1 MAKRPNEFTE
11 GDLDNLKNGERA
23 GSTAKLGEATTPV
36 KDGMGEFEDPYEDEM
51 ESDEDVVEAET
62 ASEMDEEEDQ
72 DEAMDVDTEAYRISR
87 PQEPLA
93 EGEVL
98 EPDPTAFHM
107 LHNMGT
113 KWPCLSFDILPDHLG
128 DNRQTYPATIY
139 LVTGTQ
145 ASKPKDN
152 EITVMKLSGLSRM
165 KQDPD
170 DSEDEESDSDDD
182 ENSDAILESRH
193 IPVSTTTNR
202 IRTSPHSLQNN
213 EYLTATMLETGNVNI
228 YNVTPHF
235 TSLESPGNPVP
246 QNANTPLASLT
257 MHRGVEGYAIDWSP
271 LIPQGRLLTGDNAGK
286 IYHTTRNDG
295 GKFVPDSSPFT
306 GHTSSVEEIQWSPAE
321 RTVFASASA
330 DGTVKIWDVRQ
341 KNKKFVLSVDVSS
354 SDVNVASWNPTTQHL
369 LATGAD
375 DGVWGVWD
383 LRTFSNSAT
392 GGNVSP
398 VASFA
403 WHQQPITSV
412 EWNANDDTVVAVG
425 SADGTVTLWN
435 LAVEEDSEETAAAG
449 KSGGVGDAPDQ
460 LMFEHYCE
468 GVREVHW
475 VKQMPGVVVATGEK
489 GFSVFKTI
497 SV

>member
-1 MAKRPNEFTE
+1 MAKRANEFTE

-51 ESDEDVVEAET
+51 ESDEDVVEAGSG
-62 ASEMDEEEDQ
+62 SEMEDENED

-87 PQEPLA
+87 PQEPLG
-93 EGEVL
+93 ENEVL
-98 EPDPTAFHM
+98 EPDPSAFHM

-113 KWPCLSFDILPDHLG
+113 KWPCLSFDILPDRLG
-128 DNRQTYPATIY
+128 DNRQTYPATVY

-152 EITVMKLSGLSRM
+152 EITIMKLSGLSRM
-165 KQDPD
+165 KQDPL
-170 DSEDEESDSDDD
+170 DSEDEDEESDD
-182 ENSDAILESRH
+182 EEDTDAILESRH

-202 IRTSPHSLQNN
+202 IRTSPHSLSNN
-213 EYLTATMLETGNVNI
+213 EYLAATMLETGSVNI
-228 YNVTPHF
+228 YNITPHF

-246 QNANTPLASLT
+246 ANANQPLQSLN

-271 LIPQGRLLTGDNAGK
+271 TVSQGRLLTGDNAGK
-286 IYHTTRNDG
+286 IFHTTRKEG
-295 GKFVPDSSPFT
+295 GKFTVDGNAFT
-306 GHTSSVEEIQWSPAE
+306 GHTSSVEELQWSPAE

-341 KNKKFVLSVDVSS
+341 NNRRFVLSVDVSS

-383 LRTFSNSAT
+383 LRTFSSST
-392 GGNVSP
+392 TSGNVTP
-398 VASFA
+398 VASFP

-435 LAVEEDSEETAAAG
+435 LAVEEDSEEAG
-449 KSGGVGDAPDQ
+449 KNAGVGDAPDQ

-468 GVREVHW
+468 GVKELHW
-475 VKQMPGVVVATGEK
+475 MKQMPGVVVATGEK
-489 GFSVFKTI
+489 GFSVFRTI

>member
-36 KDGMGEFEDPYEDEM
+36 KDGMGEFEDPFEDEM
-51 ESDEDVVEAET
+51 ESEEDVVEAGT
-62 ASEMDEEEDQ
+62 ASEMEEDEDE

-87 PQEPLA
+87 PQEPLK
-93 EGEVL
+93 EDEVL
-98 EPDPTAFHM
+98 EPDPSAFHL

-113 KWPCLSFDILPDHLG
+113 KWPCLSFDVLQDSLG
-128 DNRQTYPATIY
+128 DNRQTYPATVF

-145 ASKPKDN
+145 ASKPREN

-165 KQDPD
+165 KQDPEDSD
-170 DSEDEESDSDDD
+170 DEDSDSDAD
-182 ENSDAILESRH
+182 EDSDPILESRH
-193 IPVSTTTNR
+193 IPLTTTTNR
-202 IRTSPHSLQNN
+202 IRTSPFSLQNS
-213 EYLTATMLETGNVNI
+213 EYLTATMLETGSVNI
-228 YNVTPHF
+228 YNITPQL

-246 QNANTPLASLT
+246 PAANQPIASLS

-271 LIPQGRLLTGDNAGK
+271 LIQQGRLLTGDNAGK
-286 IYHTTRNDG
+286 IFHTTRNES
-295 GKFVPDSSPFT
+295 GKFIAENTPFT
-306 GHTSSVEEIQWSPAE
+306 GHTSSIEEIQWSPSE

-354 SDVNVASWNPTTQHL
+354 SDVNVASWNPGTQHL

-375 DGVWGVWD
+375 DGVWAVWD
-383 LRTFSNSAT
+383 LRTFSSGNGNTSA
-392 GGNVSP
+392 

-412 EWNANDDTVVAVG
+412 EWNSNDDTVVAVG
-425 SADGTVTLWN
+425 SADSTVTLWN
-435 LAVEEDSEETAAAG
+435 LAVEEDTEEGGKAG
-449 KSGGVGDAPDQ
+449 GAGDAPDQ
-460 LMFEHYCE
+460 LMFEHFCE

-475 VKQMPGVVVATGEK
+475 VKQVPGMVVATGEK

>member
-1 MAKRPNEFTE
+1 MAKRPSEFTE

-23 GSTAKLGEATTPV
+23 GSTAKLGEATTPK
-36 KDGMGEFEDPYEDEM
+36 KDGMGDFEDPYEDEI
-51 ESDEDVVEAET
+51 ESDEDVVEAES
-62 ASEMDEEEDQ
+62 ASEMDEDD
-72 DEAMDVDTEAYRISR
+72 DEAMEVDTEAYRISR
-87 PQEPLA
+87 PKEPLK
-93 EGEVL
+93 EDEVL
-98 EPDPTAFHM
+98 EPDPSAFHM

-113 KWPCLSFDILPDHLG
+113 KWPCLSFDILPDRLG
-128 DNRQTYPATIY
+128 DNRQTYPATIFM
-139 LVTGTQ
+139 VTGTQ
-145 ASKPKDN
+145 ATKPKDN
-152 EITVMKLSGLSRM
+152 EITVMKLSGLSKM
-165 KQDPD
+165 KQDP
-170 DSEDEESDSDDD
+170 EDEEEDEEDSDTEEDD
-182 ENSDAILESRH
+182 PILESRH

-202 IRTSPHSLQNN
+202 IRLSPHSLTNN
-213 EYLTATMLETGNVNI
+213 EYIAATMLETGSVNI
-228 YNVTPHF
+228 YNITPHF
-235 TSLESPGNPVP
+235 NSLDSPGNTIHPP
-246 QNANTPLASLT
+246 SNQPLQSLN

-286 IYHTTRNDG
+286 IFHTTRNDG
-295 GKFVPDSSPFT
+295 GKFIPDGAPFM
-306 GHTSSVEEIQWSPAE
+306 GHTSSVEEIQWSPSE

-341 KNKKFVLSVDVSS
+341 KNRKCVLSVDVSS
-354 SDVNVASWNPTTQHL
+354 SDVNVASWNGKTQHL

-375 DGVWGVWD
+375 DGVWAVWD
-383 LRTFSNSAT
+383 LRNFSA

-398 VASFA
+398 VASFT

-412 EWNANDDTVVAVG
+412 EWNPNDDTVVAVG

-435 LAVEEDSEETAAAG
+435 LAVEEDSEEGGNAG
-449 KSGGVGDAPDQ
+449 AGDAPDQ

-475 VKQMPGVVVATGEK
+475 MKQMPGTVVATGEK

>member
-1 MAKRPNEFTE
+1 MAKRPGEFTE
-11 GDLDNLKNGERA
+11 GDLSNLKNGERA

-51 ESDEDVVEAET
+51 ESDGEVVEAET
-62 ASEMDEEEDQ
+62 ESEMEEDED

-87 PQEPLA
+87 PQEPL
-93 EGEVL
+93 GKDEVL
-98 EPDPTAFHM
+98 EPDPSAFHM

-113 KWPCLSFDILPDHLG
+113 KWPCLSFDIIPDNLG
-128 DNRQTYPATIY
+128 DNRQTYPATVY

-152 EITVMKLSGLSRM
+152 EITVMKLSSLSRM
-165 KQDPD
+165 KQDPE
-170 DSEDEESDSDDD
+170 DSDEDSDSDDD
-182 ENSDAILESRH
+182 DNDDDPILESRH

-202 IRTSPHSLQNN
+202 IRTSSTPSTRL
-213 EYLTATMLETGNVNI
+213 AAAMLETGNVNI
-228 YNVTPHF
+228 YNISPHF
-235 TSLESPGNPVP
+235 TSLESPGHAIPP
-246 QNANTPLASLT
+246 SANQPLASFS

-271 LIPQGRLLTGDNAGK
+271 LTPGTRLLTGDNAGK
-286 IYHTTRNDG
+286 IFHTTATDG
-295 GKFVPDSSPFT
+295 GKFTTDGAAFT

-341 KNKKFVLSVDVSS
+341 RNRRHVLSVDVSS
-354 SDVNVASWNPTTQHL
+354 SDVNVASWNATTQHL

-375 DGVWGVWD
+375 DGVWAVWD
-383 LRTFSNSAT
+383 LRTFSASSNSNIT
-392 GGNVSP
+392 P
-398 VASFA
+398 VASFT

-412 EWNANDDTVVAVG
+412 EWNPNDDTVVAVG

-435 LAVEEDSEETAAAG
+435 LAVEEDAEED
-449 KSGGVGDAPDQ
+449 GGYNSAVKGAGDAPDQ

-475 VKQMPGVVVATGEK
+475 MRQMPGVVVATGEK